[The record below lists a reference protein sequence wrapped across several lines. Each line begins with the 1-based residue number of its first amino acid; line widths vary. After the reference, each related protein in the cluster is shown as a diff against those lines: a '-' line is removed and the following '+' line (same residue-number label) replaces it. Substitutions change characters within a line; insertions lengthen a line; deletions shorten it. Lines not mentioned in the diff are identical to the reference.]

1 MRILKIKEGSAAA
14 LAGLKAGDELQTID
28 GQPLR
33 DSLDFTF
40 LSADEELTVRISRSG
55 QGELDLEMA
64 REPGEEWGIEIEPD
78 PVRRCGNDCIFCF
91 VDQNPRHLRRRLY
104 VKDED
109 YRLSLFFGNYV
120 TLTNLKEWEIER
132 ILTQHLSPLYVSV
145 HATDP
150 GVRRRMLRSRS
161 RDDVLPLM
169 RRLAEGGIRLHT
181 QIVLVPG
188 YNDGAVLER
197 TLDDLEALV
206 PSTETVA
213 IVPVGLSRHRD
224 DLPLLRTVSAAEA
237 KGLVERIHRRQEQC
251 LARHG
256 SRVHFLADEI
266 YLLAGAPLPRE
277 EEYESYP
284 QVENGVGMV
293 RLFDSDLADRTC
305 LFDRPDPDAACRA
318 AVITG
323 ELFAPLLEK
332 RLPEALGRTS
342 EREAVWAEILP
353 VPNQLFGGQVTVAGL
368 LGGRDIIAEVSGRDR
383 YDLVVLP
390 PEMLNEDAFT
400 LDQLRVA
407 DLAEALD
414 CAVQVGWSGRPIAVQ
429 GEERS

>member
-1 MRILKIKEGSAAA
+1 VRILRIKEDSVAAR
-14 LAGLKAGDELQTID
+14 AGLQEGDDLQAID

-33 DSLDFTF
+33 DSLDYTF
-40 LSADEELTVRISRSG
+40 LSADEEITVQISRDG
-55 QGELDLEMA
+55 QGEQDLTLA
-64 REPGEEWGIEIEPD
+64 REPGEEWGVEIEPD
-78 PVRRCGNDCIFCF
+78 RVRRCGNDCIFCF
-91 VDQNPRHLRRRLY
+91 VDQNPRHLRRTLY

-109 YRLSLFFGNYV
+109 YRLSLFYGNYV

-150 GVRRRMLRSRS
+150 DVRRRMLRSRS

-188 YNDGAVLER
+188 YNDGEVLEQ
-197 TLDDLEALV
+197 TVDDLEALYPAV
-206 PSTETVA
+206 ETVA
-213 IVPVGLSRHRD
+213 IVPIGLSGHREN
-224 DLPLLRTVSAAEA
+224 LPVLRTVSPPEA
-237 KGLVERIHRRQEQC
+237 KALVERIHERQEQC
-251 LARHG
+251 LARHET
-256 SRVHFLADEI
+256 RIHFLADEI
-266 YLLAGAPLPRE
+266 YLLAGEPLPPE
-277 EEYESYP
+277 GEYESFP

-293 RLFDSDLADRTC
+293 RLFDSDLAERDL
-305 LFDRPDPDAACRA
+305 LFDQPDPGASCHA

-332 RLPEALGRTS
+332 RLPEAMDRTTEGKMVS
-342 EREAVWAEILP
+342 ADILP

-368 LGGRDIIAEVSGRDR
+368 LGGRDIVAELSGRDR
-383 YDLVVLP
+383 YDLVILP
-390 PEMLNEDAFT
+390 PEMLNEDGVT

-407 DLAEALD
+407 ELAEALD
-414 CAVQVGWSGRPIAVQ
+414 CAVQVGWSGQPIAL
-429 GEERS
+429 